1 MNRLRSPIVDEKAL
15 EQLIRDVVQDVLS
28 DHQSKS
34 KWMTRMEAAEYL
46 AMSAV
51 TFDKYSMLYKA
62 PYYRPDGSSL
72 KLYKCQELDEWMMKF
87 RREGD

>member
-28 DHQSKS
+28 NHQSKS
-34 KWMTRMEAAEYL
+34 SWMTRKEAANYL
-46 AMSAV
+46 GMSAV

-62 PYYRPDGSSL
+62 LYYRPDGSTL
-72 KLYKCQELDEWMMKF
+72 KLYKCQELDDSIN
-87 RREGD
+87 G